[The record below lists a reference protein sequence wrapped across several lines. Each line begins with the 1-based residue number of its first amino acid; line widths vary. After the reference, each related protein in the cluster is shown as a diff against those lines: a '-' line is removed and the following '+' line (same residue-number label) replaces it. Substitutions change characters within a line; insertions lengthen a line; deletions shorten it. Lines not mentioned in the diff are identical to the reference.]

1 MQDPRDLIAE
11 SLPIMGKG
19 TVTWR
24 ELQHSADLIIKRL
37 QLEGWTI
44 VRASGGRLPGEPDP
58 DNYGSR
64 AEA

>member
-24 ELQHSADLIIKRL
+24 ELQHSADFIINRL
-37 QLEGWTI
+37 KEHGWAI
-44 VRASGGRLPGEPDP
+44 VRAGAGGRLPGEPDP

-64 AEA
+64 A

>member
-24 ELQHSADLIIKRL
+24 ELQHNADLIIKRL

-44 VRASGGRLPGEPDP
+44 VRAVDHPKEV
-58 DNYGSR
+58 GSVPL
-64 AEA
+64 

>member
-44 VRASGGRLPGEPDP
+44 VRAVEHPKDHPAPGGL
-58 DNYGSR
+58 GSVPL
-64 AEA
+64 